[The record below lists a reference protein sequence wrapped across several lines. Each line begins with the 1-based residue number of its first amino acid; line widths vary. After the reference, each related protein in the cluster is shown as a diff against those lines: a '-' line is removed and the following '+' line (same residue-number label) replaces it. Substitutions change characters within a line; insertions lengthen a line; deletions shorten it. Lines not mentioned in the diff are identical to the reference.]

1 MKYYPFILIIIF
13 YFYKLSRYVNNFN
26 WYYTKLFNCIVI
38 RELYNRVFINKQFLR
53 FKIKDSLII
62 IFNYKLLFIF
72 SFFQFF
78 IWVRF
83 VLLTTTIII
92 RIYSSF
98 SFLPSLF
105 RSDLFFLFILSFRS
119 SMYKRLICII
129 LYLLLKLLD

>member
-38 RELYNRVFINKQFLR
+38 REIYNRVFINKQFLR

-78 IWVRF
+78 IGVRF